1 MILVASKTKVFR
13 TVMTL
18 VLLLDATEPPKKIAH
33 DYLMTLGMSV
43 MIRLAK

>member
-1 MILVASKTKVFR
+1 MILVASKTEIFWTAV
-13 TVMTL
+13 TL
-18 VLLLDATEPPKKIAH
+18 VLHLDATEPLKKLAH